1 MPRRRA
7 AAPSVWPPPWA
18 EPMRGLQAGL
28 ALLILLLAVLLPQ
41 QLPVVGESVWLG
53 AGLASAITAL
63 GWGLLGTWR
72 VRSLLAW
79 LRQPQE
85 RTAPALGGAFSELVY
100 RIERLLDGGRK
111 EAERERQRLQNFL
124 SAIEASPNGVLLLDA
139 NEQIVWLNSQAADHF
154 GLHPERDLM
163 QRITNLVRHP
173 GFVRYLQSNQ
183 YQHTLTVPLHD
194 GRSLALTLRHYGEGA
209 RLLLSQD
216 VSERERTEA
225 MRRDFVAN
233 VSHEIRTPLAA
244 LTGFV
249 ETLATLPL
257 QENERER
264 VLELMRQQSQRMQS
278 LVDDLLTL
286 ARLEGSPR
294 PPADAWWSLDDLL
307 DLVHAEAQGLSSGR
321 HVFEWPANRT
331 GLMLAGVD
339 SEMHSALTNLLSNAV
354 RYTPAQGRIALEIE
368 RQDDGSVQLS
378 VRDNGPGIAAEHLPR
393 LTERF
398 YRVDGSRSRAT
409 GGTGLGLSIVKH
421 ICQRHG
427 GQLRI
432 ESELGSGSCFSLWW
446 PAARVR
452 PAS

>member
-1 MPRRRA
+1 
-7 AAPSVWPPPWA
+7 
-18 EPMRGLQAGL
+18 MRGLLAGL

-41 QLPVVGESVWLG
+41 YLPWSRDWPWLDAALA
-53 AGLASAITAL
+53 AGITAV

-72 VRSLLAW
+72 VRALLAW

-85 RTAPALGGAFSELVY
+85 RAAPALGGAFGELVY
-100 RIERLLDGGRK
+100 RMERLLDGGRK
-111 EAERERQRLQNFL
+111 ETERERQRLQNFL

-154 GLHPERDLM
+154 GLHPERDLL

-173 GFVRYLQSNQ
+173 GFVRYLQDNQ
-183 YQHTLTVPLHD
+183 YQQTLTVPLHD
-194 GRSLALTLRHYGEGA
+194 GRSLALNLRHYGEGA

-257 QENERER
+257 QEAERAR

-307 DLVHAEAQGLSSGR
+307 DLISSEVQALSAGR
-321 HVFEWPANRT
+321 HHFDWPAQRSD
-331 GLMLAGVD
+331 LLLAGID
-339 SEMHSALTNLLSNAV
+339 SEMHSALGNLLSNAV
-354 RYTPAQGRIALEIE
+354 RYTPTQGSIRFEIARLE
-368 RQDDGSVQLS
+368 DGSLQLS

-432 ESELGSGSCFSLWW
+432 ESEPGKGSCFSLIW

-452 PAS
+452 ALR

>member
-1 MPRRRA
+1 
-7 AAPSVWPPPWA
+7 
-18 EPMRGLQAGL
+18 MRGLQAGL
-28 ALLILLLAVLLPQ
+28 ALLILALAVLLP
-41 QLPVVGESVWLG
+41 LHVPGVADSAWLSTSM
-53 AGLASAITAL
+53 AAAITAL

-72 VRSLLAW
+72 VRALLAW
-79 LRQPQE
+79 LRQPRE
-85 RTAPALGGAFSELVY
+85 RVAPVLGGAFAELIY
-100 RIERLLDGGRK
+100 RIERLLDGARRDS
-111 EAERERQRLQNFL
+111 ERERLRLQNFL

-173 GFVRYLQSNQ
+173 DFVRYLQSNQ
-183 YQHTLTVPLHD
+183 YQQMLTVPLHD

-249 ETLATLPL
+249 ETMATLPL
-257 QENERER
+257 QEGERAR

-307 DLVHAEAQGLSSGR
+307 DLVQAEAQGLSAGR
-321 HVFEWPANRT
+321 HVFEWPQERT
-331 GLMLAGVD
+331 GLVLAGVD

-354 RYTPAQGRIALEIE
+354 RYTPPQGRISLSIE
-368 RQDDGSVQLS
+368 RLADGGLQLS
-378 VRDNGPGIAAEHLPR
+378 VQDNGPGIAAEHLPR

-432 ESELGSGSCFSLWW
+432 ESEVGRGSRFTLCW
-446 PAARVR
+446 PANRVR
-452 PAS
+452 SA

>member
-1 MPRRRA
+1 
-7 AAPSVWPPPWA
+7 
-18 EPMRGLQAGL
+18 MRGLQAGL
-28 ALLILLLAVLLPQ
+28 ALLILALAVLLPLH
-41 QLPVVGESVWLG
+41 LPGVADSAWLSTS
-53 AGLASAITAL
+53 LAAAITAL

-72 VRSLLAW
+72 VRALLAW
-79 LRQPQE
+79 LRQPRE
-85 RTAPALGGAFSELVY
+85 RAAPVLGGAFAELIY
-100 RIERLLDGGRK
+100 RIERLLDGARRD
-111 EAERERQRLQNFL
+111 AERERLRLQNFL

-173 GFVRYLQSNQ
+173 DFVRYLQSNQ
-183 YQHTLTVPLHD
+183 YQQMLTVPLHD

-249 ETLATLPL
+249 ETMATLPL
-257 QENERER
+257 QEGERAR

-307 DLVHAEAQGLSSGR
+307 DLVQAEAQGLSAGR
-321 HVFEWPANRT
+321 HEFVWPQART
-331 GLMLAGVD
+331 GLALAGVD
-339 SEMHSALTNLLSNAV
+339 SEVHSALTNLLSNAV
-354 RYTPAQGRIALEIE
+354 RYTPPQGCISLSLERLE
-368 RQDDGSVQLS
+368 DGGLQLS
-378 VRDNGPGIAAEHLPR
+378 VQDNGPGIAAEHLPR

-432 ESELGSGSCFSLWW
+432 ESEVGRGSRFSLCW
-446 PAARVR
+446 PANRVR
-452 PAS
+452 SA

>member
-1 MPRRRA
+1 
-7 AAPSVWPPPWA
+7 
-18 EPMRGLQAGL
+18 MRGLQAGL
-28 ALLILLLAVLLPQ
+28 ALLILALAVLLPL
-41 QLPVVGESVWLG
+41 QLPGVADSAWLSTS
-53 AGLASAITAL
+53 LAAAITAL

-72 VRSLLAW
+72 VRALLAW
-79 LRQPQE
+79 LRQPRE
-85 RTAPALGGAFSELVY
+85 RAAPVLGGAFAELIY
-100 RIERLLDGGRK
+100 RIERLLDGARRD
-111 EAERERQRLQNFL
+111 AERERLRLQNFL

-173 GFVRYLQSNQ
+173 DFVRYLQSNQ
-183 YQHTLTVPLHD
+183 YQQMLTVPLHD

-249 ETLATLPL
+249 ETMATLPL
-257 QENERER
+257 QEGERAR

-307 DLVHAEAQGLSSGR
+307 DLVQAEAQGLSAGR
-321 HVFEWPANRT
+321 HEFVWPQART
-331 GLMLAGVD
+331 GLALAGVD
-339 SEMHSALTNLLSNAV
+339 SEVHSALTNLLSNAV
-354 RYTPAQGRIALEIE
+354 RYTPPQGCISLSLERLE
-368 RQDDGSVQLS
+368 DGGLQLS
-378 VRDNGPGIAAEHLPR
+378 VQDNGPGIAAEHLPR

-432 ESELGSGSCFSLWW
+432 ESEVGRGSRFSLCW
-446 PAARVR
+446 PANRVR
-452 PAS
+452 SA

>member
-1 MPRRRA
+1 
-7 AAPSVWPPPWA
+7 
-18 EPMRGLQAGL
+18 MRGLQAGL
-28 ALLILLLAVLLPQ
+28 ALLILALAVLLPL
-41 QLPVVGESVWLG
+41 QLPGVADSAWLSTS
-53 AGLASAITAL
+53 LAAAITAL

-72 VRSLLAW
+72 VRALLAW
-79 LRQPQE
+79 LRQPRE
-85 RTAPALGGAFSELVY
+85 RAAPVLGGAFAELIY
-100 RIERLLDGGRK
+100 RIERLLDGARRDS
-111 EAERERQRLQNFL
+111 ERERLRLQNFL

-173 GFVRYLQSNQ
+173 DFVRYLQSNQ
-183 YQHTLTVPLHD
+183 YQQMLTVPLHD

-249 ETLATLPL
+249 ETMATLQL
-257 QENERER
+257 QEGERAR

-307 DLVHAEAQGLSSGR
+307 DLVQAEAQGLSAGR
-321 HVFEWPANRT
+321 HEFVWPQART
-331 GLMLAGVD
+331 GLALAGVD
-339 SEMHSALTNLLSNAV
+339 SEVHSALTNLLSNAV
-354 RYTPAQGRIALEIE
+354 RYTPPQGRISLSLERLE
-368 RQDDGSVQLS
+368 DGGLQLS
-378 VRDNGPGIAAEHLPR
+378 VQDNGPGIAAEHLPR

-432 ESELGSGSCFSLWW
+432 ESEVGRGSRFSLCW
-446 PAARVR
+446 PANRVR
-452 PAS
+452 SA